1 MLKRPDYGL
10 DAPAVVRNLFVV
22 GVALIL
28 AGVVTPRFLSA
39 LPIAVLASGISMF
52 ATALL
57 MVWASKVGKVRLAR
71 RAIDA
76 LTIRVGDRALDVG
89 CGHGVLLI
97 AAAQK
102 LTTGRAVGVDIW
114 SQRDQ
119 ADNRPDVTLENAMLE
134 GVRDRVSLCSADARA
149 LPFGNET
156 FDVVLSSLAIHNIA
170 AASERQR
177 AIEDMARVLKRGGR
191 ILIIDLVRTS
201 EYARLL
207 AEMGF
212 ADVERSAPHFMF
224 LAPTHVLTAIRSM

>member
-1 MLKRPDYGL
+1 MKRPDYGL
-10 DAPAVVRNLFVV
+10 DAPTVVRNLFVA
-22 GVALIL
+22 GLALML
-28 AGVVTPRFLSA
+28 AGVATRRFRPL
-39 LPIAVLASGISMF
+39 LPIAALAAGVSLS

-76 LTIRVGDRALDVG
+76 LTLRMTDRVLDVG
-89 CGHGVLLI
+89 CGHGLLLL

-102 LTTGRAVGVDIW
+102 LTTGRAIGVDIW

-119 ADNRPDVTLENAMLE
+119 ADNRPGITLQNARLE
-134 GVRDRVSLCSADARA
+134 AVRDRVRLCSADARA
-149 LPFGNET
+149 LPFKDET
-156 FDVVLSSLAIHNIA
+156 FDVVISSLAIHNIA
-170 AASERQR
+170 AASERRR
-177 AIEDMARVLKRGGR
+177 AIENMAHVLKRGGQ

-207 AEMGF
+207 SDIGF

-224 LAPTHVLTAIRSM
+224 LAPTHVLTAIRSV